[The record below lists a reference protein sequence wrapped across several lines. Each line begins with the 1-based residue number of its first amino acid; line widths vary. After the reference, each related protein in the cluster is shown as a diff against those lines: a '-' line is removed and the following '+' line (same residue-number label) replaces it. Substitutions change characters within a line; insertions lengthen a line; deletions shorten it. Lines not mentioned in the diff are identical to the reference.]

1 MASIAPD
8 VLEANYERFRKLLYE
23 SRLSLNKAISAD
35 EGSLNTKR
43 QVLMLYKKAI
53 RDIQQAC
60 SISSQRCPQNKR
72 AEVEKD
78 RATLMKHL
86 TLTQERINDLTTYLK
101 MDVEE
106 TVKPK
111 VMSTLG
117 STPSTSKESNV
128 PKKKLLVKN
137 VDPKLAE
144 ELSGSVIDTT
154 GVRMEDILG
163 NETAK
168 AALEETVILPNL
180 NPGLFTGLREPCKGI
195 LLFGPPGNGK
205 TMLAKA
211 VATESNC
218 TFFNISAASIMS
230 KWVGEGERLMQA
242 LFSMARNA
250 QPSIIFI
257 DEIDSLLC
265 SRQENENGASR
276 RVKTEFLLQFDGCV
290 SKAEDR
296 VLVLGATNRPQELDD
311 GVLRRFPKRIYIDLP
326 DEYARSQ
333 LIRKIFEKNK
343 TKFCLSTTE
352 IRDIARLSKGYS
364 YSDMTA
370 LCKEAAMAP
379 LRGLS
384 RQQLQKISATNVR
397 PVNYADLREAT
408 AVIRASSNEENTK
421 KLMEFARKFAQHK

>member
-1 MASIAPD
+1 MASISAD
-8 VLEANYERFRKLLYE
+8 VLEANYNRFKKFLIE
-23 SRLSLNKAISAD
+23 SRQSLNKAISAD
-35 EGSLNTKR
+35 ETTLNTKR
-43 QVLMLYKKAI
+43 QVLTLYKKALKELTSAYAI
-53 RDIQQAC
+53 P
-60 SISSQRCPQNKR
+60 SSKCPRSKM
-72 AEVEKD
+72 ADVEQS
-78 RATLMKHL
+78 RQVIEKHI
-86 TLTQERINDLTTYLK
+86 TLTQERIDTLMKYLK
-101 MDVEE
+101 MDTEQ
-106 TVKPK
+106 TVRRVQPLNSA
-111 VMSTLG
+111 V
-117 STPSTSKESNV
+117 PSTSRETNL

-137 VDPKLAE
+137 VDSKLAE
-144 ELSGSVIDTT
+144 DLMGNVVDTT
-154 GVRMEDILG
+154 GVSISDILG
-163 NETAK
+163 NEAAK

-180 NPGLFTGLREPCKGI
+180 NPKLFTGLREPCKGI

-242 LFSMARNA
+242 LFQMARNA

-290 SKAEDR
+290 SKQEDR

-326 DEYARSQ
+326 DEQARCSLIQ
-333 LIRKIFEKNK
+333 LIFEKNK
-343 TKFCLSTTE
+343 TQFKLSNSE
-352 IRDIARLSKGYS
+352 VRDIARLTKGYS

-384 RQQLQKISATNVR
+384 RQQLQQINATHVR
-397 PVNYADLREAT
+397 PVCYADLREAT
-408 AVIRASSNEENTK
+408 GVIRASSNDENTK
-421 KLMEFARKFAQHK
+421 KLLEFARKFAQHK